1 LHEIENLSIAIATGL
16 FYMEIKRKWNLI
28 YLVVLRFITYN
39 LCELCKSIVIP
50 IMNTRLPFILLFL
63 CVAFLSKA
71 QEQLVTEKVALTDPC
86 KLLLSKKL
94 DFLIDGSFQDE
105 PSLRREMA
113 RLKECGLDDFDV
125 NFFGR
130 MESMSAMLRKMTK
143 DKQLEQMTFKHLF
156 VEINKMK
163 ATSSF
168 TEVKKITLLSKTL
181 ATRKGNLKNWNRDVV
196 IFQELDASRNVIA
209 QVFEYLES
217 HPENTKTYQE
227 ILESLKK

>member
-1 LHEIENLSIAIATGL
+1 MKT
-16 FYMEIKRKWNLI
+16 K
-28 YLVVLRFITYN
+28 
-39 LCELCKSIVIP
+39 
-50 IMNTRLPFILLFL
+50 LPFILFFMYA
-63 CVAFLSKA
+63 AFLSDA
-71 QEQLVTEKVALTDPC
+71 QNQLATSEPSLSDTC
-86 KLLLSKKL
+86 KLLLSKKM

-105 PSLRREMA
+105 PSLKKEIA
-113 RLKECGLDDFDV
+113 RLKACGLDDFDV
-125 NFFGR
+125 KFFGR

-143 DKQLEQMTFKHLF
+143 EKQLEQMTFEDLF
-156 VEINKMK
+156 IEITKMK

-168 TEVKKITLLSKTL
+168 KEVKKITLLSETL
-181 ATRKGNLKNWNRDVV
+181 ATRKGSLETWNRDVV